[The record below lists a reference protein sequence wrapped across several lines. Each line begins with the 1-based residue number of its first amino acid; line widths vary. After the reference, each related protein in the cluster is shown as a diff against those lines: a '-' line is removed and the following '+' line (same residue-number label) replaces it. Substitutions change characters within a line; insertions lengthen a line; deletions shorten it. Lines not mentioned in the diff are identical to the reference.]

1 MRICFLTHY
10 YPPEVGAPQARI
22 AALARALS
30 ERGATVAVQTGF
42 PHYPD
47 GVIRPPYSNRPYL
60 IERDGPVKVV
70 RTAVYPAPNRGFGRR
85 LLDHASLA
93 ASAVAGAPLS
103 GPADV
108 VVCES
113 PPLFLAGAA
122 IAFARL
128 KRAPLLLNVADR
140 WPASAVELGAL
151 TDSRAIRAAEWLER
165 AAYRSAAA
173 ISVPTEGLVE
183 DLRTHPAA
191 RGKLVRLGPSV
202 DVERFDPEPNTGG
215 AGRLRVL
222 YAGTV
227 GLAQGLDTLV
237 EAARR
242 AGPRTVEVTV
252 AGDGADAPILRE
264 RIDRERIEA
273 VRMVGSVPHAAIPGL
288 YADADAAVVLLR
300 DRPIFEGALPTKMLE
315 AMAAGRAI
323 VLSARGESARLV
335 GGTGAGVVVPPED
348 PEALAGAFHE
358 LAGDPER
365 LRSLGAAGRRAAV
378 ERFSRQRVVDQW
390 WDLLE
395 TLSARADHPLDP
407 AESAAPPADTSSV
420 PDRAGPA
427 G

>member
-1 MRICFLTHY
+1 M
-10 YPPEVGAPQARI
+10 GAPQARI
-22 AALARALS
+22 SALARALS
-30 ERGATVAVQTGF
+30 ERGASVTVQTGF

-70 RTAVYPAPNRGFGRR
+70 RTAVYPAPNRGFARR

-122 IAFARL
+122 IAFARI
-128 KRAPLLLNVADR
+128 KRAPLVLNVADR

-151 TDSRAIRAAEWLER
+151 TDRRAIRAAEWLER
-165 AAYRSAAA
+165 AAYRGAAA
-173 ISVPTEGLVE
+173 ISVPTEGLAD
-183 DLRTHPAA
+183 DLGSHPAA

-202 DVERFDPEPNTGG
+202 DVERFDPEPVAAG
-215 AGRLRVL
+215 ARLRVL

-242 AGPRTVEVTV
+242 AGPGAIEVTI

-273 VRMVGSVPHAAIPGL
+273 VRMVGSVPHREIPRL
-288 YADADAAVVLLR
+288 YAGADAAVVLLR

-335 GGTGAGVVVPPED
+335 AGAGAGVVVPPED
-348 PEALAGAFHE
+348 PEALAGAFRE
-358 LAGDPER
+358 LAGDAER

-378 ERFSRQRVVDQW
+378 ESFSRERLVSRWWELLDQ
-390 WDLLE
+390 
-395 TLSARADHPLDP
+395 LSKGHPLELP
-407 AESAAPPADTSSV
+407 ESGVADSSSGPDGSV
-420 PDRAGPA
+420 PRA
-427 G
+427 

>member
-22 AALARALS
+22 SALARALS
-30 ERGATVAVQTGF
+30 ERGASVTVQTGF

-47 GVIRPPYSNRPYL
+47 GVIRPPYSNRPCL

-70 RTAVYPAPNRGFGRR
+70 RTAVYPAPNRGFARR

-122 IAFARL
+122 IAFARI

-140 WPASAVELGAL
+140 WPASAIELGAL
-151 TDSRAIRAAEWLER
+151 TDRRAIRAAEWLER

-173 ISVPTEGLVE
+173 ISVPTEGLVD
-183 DLRTHPAA
+183 DLRLHPAA
-191 RGKLVRLGPSV
+191 RGKVVRLGPSV
-202 DVERFDPEPNTGG
+202 DVERFDPQPVAAG
-215 AGRLRVL
+215 ARLRVL

-242 AGPRTVEVTV
+242 AGPDAVEVTV
-252 AGDGADAPILRE
+252 AGDGADAAILRE
-264 RIDRERIEA
+264 RIERERIEA
-273 VRMVGSVPHAAIPGL
+273 VRMIGSVAHGEVPRL
-288 YADADAAVVLLR
+288 YAEADAAVVLLR
-300 DRPIFEGALPTKMLE
+300 DRPIFAGALPTKLLE

-335 GGTGAGVVVPPED
+335 EGAGAGVIVPPED
-348 PEALAGAFHE
+348 PEALAGAFRE
-358 LAGDPER
+358 LAGDAER
-365 LRSLGAAGRRAAV
+365 LGALGAAGRRVAA
-378 ERFSRQRVVDQW
+378 ERFSRERLVSRW
-390 WDLLE
+390 WTLLQE
-395 TLSARADHPLDP
+395 LSDGGHPLRRSDLA
-407 AESAAPPADTSSV
+407 AESSSEGDGSAP
-420 PDRAGPA
+420 RA
-427 G
+427 

>member
-22 AALARALS
+22 SALARSLS
-30 ERGATVAVQTGF
+30 ERGASVTVQTGF

-70 RTAVYPAPNRGFGRR
+70 RTAVYPAPNRGFARR

-93 ASAVAGAPLS
+93 TSAVAGAPLS

-122 IAFARL
+122 IAFARI

-151 TDSRAIRAAEWLER
+151 TDRRAIRAAEWLER

-173 ISVPTEGLVE
+173 ISVPTEGLVD
-183 DLRTHPAA
+183 DLRLHPDA
-191 RGKLVRLGPSV
+191 RDKVVRLGPSV
-202 DVERFDPEPNTGG
+202 DVERFDPGPIAPG
-215 AGRLRVL
+215 ARLRVL

-242 AGPRTVEVTV
+242 AGPDAVEVTV

-264 RIDRERIEA
+264 RIERERIEA
-273 VRMVGSVPHAAIPGL
+273 VRMVGSVAHREVPRL
-288 YADADAAVVLLR
+288 YAEADAAVVLLR
-300 DRPIFEGALPTKMLE
+300 DRPIFAGALPTKLLE

-335 GGTGAGVVVPPED
+335 EGAGAGVVVPPED
-348 PEALAGAFHE
+348 PEALAGAFRE
-358 LAGDPER
+358 LAGDAQR

-378 ERFSRQRVVDQW
+378 ERFSRERLVSRW
-390 WDLLE
+390 WTLLQE
-395 TLSARADHPLDP
+395 LCDGGHPLRRSGP
-407 AESAAPPADTSSV
+407 AAETSRDADESAP
-420 PDRAGPA
+420 RA
-427 G
+427 